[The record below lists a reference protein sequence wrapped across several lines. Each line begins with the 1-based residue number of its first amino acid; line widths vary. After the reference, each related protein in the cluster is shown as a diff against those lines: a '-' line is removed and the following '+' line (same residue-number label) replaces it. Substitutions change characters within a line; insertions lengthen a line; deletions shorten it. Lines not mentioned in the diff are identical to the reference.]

1 VEFQSFD
8 AGYLE
13 RLAARDP
20 VGERHFHDYFSE
32 LIRIKLRSRQFAPH
46 AIDDIRQET
55 FLRVLQAVRREGIRD
70 PQRIGAF
77 VNSTCNFVAMEYGRS
92 GARYKVPDTDVPEVR
107 DEHPDSERA
116 MLAVEEQK
124 QVRTILEKIPDKDR
138 RLLSAV
144 FLEERSS
151 EEICRQFGIEANY
164 LRVLLFRART
174 RFRQAME
181 KQKALIAKKSM

>member
-20 VGERHFHDYFSE
+20 EVERHFHDYFSE
-32 LIRIKLRSRQFAPH
+32 LIRIKLRSRQFPPH

-55 FLRVLQAVRREGIRD
+55 FLRVLQAVRRDGIRD
-70 PQRIGAF
+70 PERIGAF
-77 VNSTCNFVAMEYGRS
+77 VNSTCNFVAMEFGRA
-92 GARYKVPDTDVPEVR
+92 GARHKVPDTEMPDVR
-107 DEHPDSERA
+107 DERPDSERA
-116 MLAVEEQK
+116 MLATEART
-124 QVRTILEKIPDKDR
+124 QVRAILEKMSDKDR

-151 EEICRQFGIEANY
+151 EEICRQFGIDGNY
-164 LRVLLFRART
+164 LRVLLFRARNK
-174 RFRQAME
+174 FRQMME
-181 KQKALIAKKSM
+181 KQVLAARKAM

>member
-1 VEFQSFD
+1 MEFQNFD
-8 AGYLE
+8 AYYLE

-20 VGERHFHDYFSE
+20 EVERHFHDYFSE

-46 AIDDIRQET
+46 VIDDIRQET

-77 VNSTCNFVAMEYGRS
+77 VNSTCNFVAMEFGRA
-92 GARYKVPDTDVPEVR
+92 GARYKVPDAEAPDVR
-107 DEHPDSERA
+107 DERPDSERVL
-116 MLAVEEQK
+116 LAAEERK
-124 QVRTILEKIPDKDR
+124 QVRAILEKLSDKDR

-144 FLEERSS
+144 FLEERTV
-151 EEICRQFGIEANY
+151 EEVCRQFGVDANY

-181 KQKALIAKKSM
+181 KQVLAARKAM